1 MNGDAGKFHITACTL
16 VYPYLDKG
24 VGRFIDWYKTD
35 EKGEFNGLNS
45 FIKAKLS
52 ENDAKRLGFA
62 SILDSARTEVDLVG
76 YSEKLLQVNQDFV
89 RFGIKE
95 DNPHSIWEFS
105 VTPQKQEEIWTNSQ
119 AGAYIQLFD
128 LTFYQ
133 DIQQDPF
140 ISILRSYGLKSGLLF
155 QSENHNA
162 LGVGFIDR
170 HRSMILAEYE
180 AITGSDPI
188 TLQAHQHYYD
198 PIAYN
203 YFKSEEIS
211 FDQYLRRIKSRF
223 AQA

>member
-1 MNGDAGKFHITACTL
+1 MEHNVNNDAGKFHITACTL

-52 ENDAKRLGFA
+52 ENDTKRLGRA
-62 SILDSARTEVDLVG
+62 SILDSDRTEVDLVG

-95 DNPHSIWEFS
+95 DNPHSIWEFL

-128 LTFYQ
+128 LIFCE
-133 DIQQDPF
+133 DIQRDPF
-140 ISILRSYGLKSGLLF
+140 ISISPSHGIKAGLLF
-155 QSENHNA
+155 QSENHSA
-162 LGVGFIDR
+162 LGVGLIDK
-170 HRSMILAEYE
+170 HRSITLAEYE
-180 AITGSDPI
+180 AITGSDPV
-188 TLQAHQHYYD
+188 TLQAHQHY
-198 PIAYN
+198 
-203 YFKSEEIS
+203 
-211 FDQYLRRIKSRF
+211 F
-223 AQA
+223 ALLAM